1 MLLEHGCH
9 VTPSMAVPVL
19 TKGTI
24 ASCTEGGTLSLVA
37 TSRRKDLEDDTR
49 QGVTLQRAWPVARA
63 INRNLRALTKPEE
76 PGNPTGI
83 WGRSWR
89 LKRST
94 RTGVRALTATET
106 LLERTQ
112 AFHYNL
118 HLKDHPGDH
127 PRTPRPRR
135 PTLTGNRAECP
146 SPHLSFRSL
155 VTKKPSWLPAALGNY
170 SDPATR
176 NCRSRIC

>member
-9 VTPSMAVPVL
+9 VTPSLSVPVL

-24 ASCTEGGTLSLVA
+24 AGCAEGSTRSPVTA
-37 TSRRKDLEDDTR
+37 HRRKDLEDDSR
-49 QGVTLQRAWPVARA
+49 QGVTLQRAWPMARA

-89 LKRST
+89 LRQSPST
-94 RTGVRALTATET
+94 EMHALTATET

-118 HLKDHPGDH
+118 TLKDHPGDRL
-127 PRTPRPRR
+127 RTPRPRR
-135 PTLTGNRAECP
+135 PTLTGNRPECP

-155 VTKKPSWLPAALGNY
+155 VTKKPSWLPAALGSY
-170 SDPATR
+170 SDLETR
-176 NCRSRIC
+176 NCQSRIC